1 MSYWTFTDIFEESG
15 PAPSPF
21 HGGFGLLNF
30 NGLRKPSFYAYQFLN
45 RLGKV
50 ELESEDANSWVCKSD
65 NGVQV
70 LFWNYTAPD
79 TTESNQRFFKRDI
92 PAKDLGQAQIS
103 FAQLP
108 AGNYRLNV
116 YRVGHNVNDVYGDYL
131 KAGSPLN
138 LTREQV
144 RMLAEKNDGRAA
156 VSTPIRIDAGKPLRY
171 ELSLHENDVILVMLE
186 RQ

>member
-1 MSYWTFTDIFEESG
+1 
-15 PAPSPF
+15 
-21 HGGFGLLNF
+21 
-30 NGLRKPSFYAYQFLN
+30 
-45 RLGKV
+45 
-50 ELESEDANSWVCKSD
+50 
-65 NGVQV
+65 V

-171 ELSLHENDVILVMLE
+171 ELSLHENDVVLVMLE